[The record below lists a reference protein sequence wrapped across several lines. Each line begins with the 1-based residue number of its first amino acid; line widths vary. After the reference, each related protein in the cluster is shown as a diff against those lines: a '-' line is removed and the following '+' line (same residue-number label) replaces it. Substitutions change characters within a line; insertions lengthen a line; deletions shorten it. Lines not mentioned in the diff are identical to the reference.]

1 MKLIVANNGSTTSY
15 RGNRTGRIKTRTYGA
30 NKGIFFSNSDRNSKK
45 KKEKITNARYQ
56 CYVGKFNNKK
66 KKKEKNT

>member
-1 MKLIVANNGSTTSY
+1 MHVMKLIVANNGSTTSY

-45 KKEKITNARYQ
+45 K
-56 CYVGKFNNKK
+56 GKDYKR
-66 KKKEKNT
+66 EIPMLCWEV